1 MAITPALPLN
11 ILYPHRVS
19 IRRNL
24 EQPKAGKSSYDG
36 AQASAET
43 TLMTGVMANVQ
54 IDRTGRPPDAKLPA
68 DPIGAPTHKI
78 FFPGEWLGGTASGYG
93 FIRVNDILVDDLGQR
108 FQVIVTEYQPLA
120 LQVRAQLME
129 T

>member
-1 MAITPALPLN
+1 MATPAQPISL
-11 ILYPHRVS
+11 LYPHRVA

-24 EQPKAGKSSYDG
+24 GQPVAGLSAYDG

-43 TLMTGVMANVQ
+43 VIASGVICNIQ
-54 IDRTGRPPDAKLPA
+54 IDRTGRPPDAQLPA

-78 FFPGEWLGGTASGYG
+78 FFPGALLGGIAAANG
-93 FIRVNDILVDDLGQR
+93 FVHINDILVDDLGQR
-108 FQVIVTEYQPLA
+108 FQVIVTEWQPLA

>member
-1 MAITPALPLN
+1 MSGTVSAFNL
-11 ILYPHRVS
+11 LYPHIVS
-19 IRRNL
+19 LRRNM
-24 EQPKAGKSSYDG
+24 EQPAGGQSAYDG

-43 TLMTGVMANVQ
+43 VLIVGMAANVQ

-78 FFPGEWLGGTASGYG
+78 MFPAVSLGGPGYG
-93 FIRVNDILVDDLGQR
+93 TIMNRDILVDGLGQR
-108 FQVIVTEYQPLA
+108 YQVIVVEWQYIGT
-120 LQVRAQLME
+120 QVRAQVME